1 MRFISSM
8 VEEINNGGKKM
19 YSKIKITGIINI
31 ETGMHIGASDG
42 FSVIGAVDSPVAKD
56 ALSRIPYI
64 PGSSLKGKIRSLV
77 AKAYSNGDI
86 VSEFNNQDDKITRL
100 FGADADKNGNHPKP
114 SRLIFSDVIM
124 ENIEE
129 LKKNGVEDGTE
140 IKEENTIHLIT
151 AVAKPRQIERVVRG
165 AKFPLTII
173 YNAEKENEKELLED
187 IETVALGLKLLSYDY
202 IGGHGSRGY
211 GRVTIDNINAECVV
225 GDINKEILDKCNEL
239 LKRN

>member
-1 MRFISSM
+1 
-8 VEEINNGGKKM
+8 M

-56 ALSRIPYI
+56 AVSRIPYI

-77 AKAYSNGDI
+77 AKAYSDSGI
-86 VSEFNNQDDKITRL
+86 APKFNDQDDKVTRL
-100 FGADADKNGNHPKP
+100 FGAGAGNNNHPKP
-114 SRLIFSDVIM
+114 SRLIFSDMIM

-140 IKEENTIHLIT
+140 VKEENTINPIT
-151 AVAKPRQIERVVRG
+151 AEANPRQIERVVRG

-173 YNAEKENEKELLED
+173 YNAEKENETELLED
-187 IETVALGLKLLSYDY
+187 IETLALGLKLLRYDY

-211 GRVTIDNINAECVV
+211 GRVTIDNINADCVV
-225 GDINKEILDKCNEL
+225 GDINKDILDKCNEL
-239 LKRN
+239 LKRK

>member
-1 MRFISSM
+1 
-8 VEEINNGGKKM
+8 M
-19 YSKIKITGIINI
+19 YSKIKITGTINV

-56 ALSRIPYI
+56 AVSRIPYI

-77 AKAYSNGDI
+77 AKAYSDSGI
-86 VSEFNNQDDKITRL
+86 APKFNDQDDKVTRL
-100 FGADADKNGNHPKP
+100 FGAGAGNNNHPKP
-114 SRLIFSDVIM
+114 SRLIFSDMIM

-140 IKEENTIHLIT
+140 VKEENTINPIT
-151 AVAKPRQIERVVRG
+151 AEANPRQIERVVRG

-173 YNAEKENEKELLED
+173 YNAEKENEEEMLED
-187 IETVALGLKLLSYDY
+187 IETLALGLKLLSYDY

-211 GRVTIDNINAECVV
+211 GRVTIDNINADCVV

-239 LKRN
+239 LKRK

>member
-1 MRFISSM
+1 
-8 VEEINNGGKKM
+8 M
-19 YSKIKITGIINI
+19 YSKIKITGIINV

-56 ALSRIPYI
+56 AVSRIPYI

-77 AKAYSNGDI
+77 AKAYSDSGI
-86 VSEFNNQDDKITRL
+86 APKFNDQDDKVTRL
-100 FGADADKNGNHPKP
+100 FGAGAGNNNHPKP
-114 SRLIFSDVIM
+114 SRLIFSDMIM

-140 IKEENTIHLIT
+140 VKEENTINPIT
-151 AVAKPRQIERVVRG
+151 AEANPRQIERVVRG

-173 YNAEKENEKELLED
+173 YNAEKEHEEEMLED
-187 IETVALGLKLLSYDY
+187 IETLALGLKLLSYDY

-211 GRVTIDNINAECVV
+211 GRITIDNINADCVV

-239 LKRN
+239 LKRK

>member
-1 MRFISSM
+1 
-8 VEEINNGGKKM
+8 M

-56 ALSRIPYI
+56 AVSRIPYI

-77 AKAYSNGDI
+77 AKAYSDSGI
-86 VSEFNNQDDKITRL
+86 APKFNDQDDKVTRL
-100 FGADADKNGNHPKP
+100 FGAGAGNNNHPKP
-114 SRLIFSDVIM
+114 SRLIFSDMIM

-140 IKEENTIHLIT
+140 VKEENTINPIT
-151 AVAKPRQIERVVRG
+151 AEANPRQIERVVRG

-173 YNAEKENEKELLED
+173 YNAEKEHEEEMLED
-187 IETVALGLKLLSYDY
+187 IETLALGLKLLRYDY

-211 GRVTIDNINAECVV
+211 GRVTIDNINADCVV
-225 GDINKEILDKCNEL
+225 GDINKDILDKCNEL
-239 LKRN
+239 LKRK

>member
-1 MRFISSM
+1 
-8 VEEINNGGKKM
+8 M

-56 ALSRIPYI
+56 AVSRIPYI

-77 AKAYSNGDI
+77 AKAYSDSGI
-86 VSEFNNQDDKITRL
+86 APKFNDQDDKVTRL
-100 FGADADKNGNHPKP
+100 FGAGAGNNNHPKP
-114 SRLIFSDVIM
+114 SRLIFSDMIM

-140 IKEENTIHLIT
+140 VKEENTINPIT
-151 AVAKPRQIERVVRG
+151 AEANPRQIERVVRG

-173 YNAEKENEKELLED
+173 YNAEKEHEEEMLED
-187 IETVALGLKLLSYDY
+187 IETLALGLKLLSYDY
-202 IGGHGSRGY
+202 IGGHGY
-211 GRVTIDNINAECVV
+211 GRVTIDNINADCVV
-225 GDINKEILDKCNEL
+225 GDINKDILDKCNEL
-239 LKRN
+239 LKRK

>member
-1 MRFISSM
+1 
-8 VEEINNGGKKM
+8 M
-19 YSKIKITGIINI
+19 YSKIKITGTINV

-56 ALSRIPYI
+56 AVSRIPYI

-77 AKAYSNGDI
+77 AKAYSDSGI
-86 VSEFNNQDDKITRL
+86 VPKFNDQADKVTRL
-100 FGADADKNGNHPKP
+100 FGAGAGNNNHPKP
-114 SRLIFSDVIM
+114 SRLIFSDMIM

-140 IKEENTIHLIT
+140 VKEENTINPIT
-151 AVAKPRQIERVVRG
+151 AEANPRQIERVVRG

-173 YNAEKENEKELLED
+173 YNAEKEHEEEMLED
-187 IETVALGLKLLSYDY
+187 IETLALGLKLLSYDY

-211 GRVTIDNINAECVV
+211 GRVTIDNINADCVV

-239 LKRN
+239 LKRK

>member
-1 MRFISSM
+1 
-8 VEEINNGGKKM
+8 M
-19 YSKIKITGIINI
+19 YSKIKVTGIINI

-56 ALSRIPYI
+56 AVSRIPYI

-77 AKAYSNGDI
+77 AKAYSDSGI
-86 VSEFNNQDDKITRL
+86 APKFNDQDDKVTRL
-100 FGADADKNGNHPKP
+100 FGAGAGNNNHPKP
-114 SRLIFSDVIM
+114 SRLIFSDMIM

-140 IKEENTIHLIT
+140 VKEENTINPIT
-151 AVAKPRQIERVVRG
+151 AEANPRQIERVVRG

-173 YNAEKENEKELLED
+173 YNAEKENEEEMLED
-187 IETVALGLKLLSYDY
+187 IETLALGLKLLSYDY

-211 GRVTIDNINAECVV
+211 GRVTIDNINADCVV
-225 GDINKEILDKCNEL
+225 GDINKKILDKCNEL
-239 LKRN
+239 LKRK

>member
-1 MRFISSM
+1 
-8 VEEINNGGKKM
+8 M
-19 YSKIKITGIINI
+19 YSKIKITGTINV

-56 ALSRIPYI
+56 AVSRIPYI

-77 AKAYSNGDI
+77 AKAYSDSGI
-86 VSEFNNQDDKITRL
+86 APKFNDQDDKVTRL
-100 FGADADKNGNHPKP
+100 FGAGAGNNNHPKP
-114 SRLIFSDVIM
+114 SRLIFSDMIM

-140 IKEENTIHLIT
+140 VKEENTINPIT
-151 AVAKPRQIERVVRG
+151 AEANPRQIERVVRG

-173 YNAEKENEKELLED
+173 YNAEKENEEEMLED

-211 GRVTIDNINAECVV
+211 GRVTIDNISADCVV

-239 LKRN
+239 LKRK

>member
-1 MRFISSM
+1 
-8 VEEINNGGKKM
+8 M
-19 YSKIKITGIINI
+19 YSKIKITGTINV

-56 ALSRIPYI
+56 AVLRIPYI

-77 AKAYSNGDI
+77 AKAYSDSGI
-86 VSEFNNQDDKITRL
+86 APKFNDQDDKVTRL
-100 FGADADKNGNHPKP
+100 FGAGAGNNNHPKP
-114 SRLIFSDVIM
+114 SRLIFSDMIM

-140 IKEENTIHLIT
+140 VKEENTINPIT
-151 AVAKPRQIERVVRG
+151 AEANPRQIERVVRG

-173 YNAEKENEKELLED
+173 YNAEKEHEEEMLED
-187 IETVALGLKLLSYDY
+187 IETLALGLKLLSYDY

-211 GRVTIDNINAECVV
+211 GRVTIDNINADCVV

-239 LKRN
+239 LKRK

>member
-1 MRFISSM
+1 
-8 VEEINNGGKKM
+8 M

-56 ALSRIPYI
+56 AVSRIPYI

-77 AKAYSNGDI
+77 AKAYSDSGI
-86 VSEFNNQDDKITRL
+86 APKFNDQDDKVTRI
-100 FGADADKNGNHPKP
+100 FGAGAGNNNHPKP
-114 SRLIFSDVIM
+114 SRLIFSDMIM

-140 IKEENTIHLIT
+140 VKEENTINPIT
-151 AVAKPRQIERVVRG
+151 AEANPRQIERVVRG
-165 AKFPLTII
+165 AKFPMTII
-173 YNAEKENEKELLED
+173 YNAEKEHEEEMLED
-187 IETVALGLKLLSYDY
+187 IETLALGLKLLSYDY

-211 GRVTIDNINAECVV
+211 GRVTIDNINADCVV
-225 GDINKEILDKCNEL
+225 GDINKDILDKCNEL
-239 LKRN
+239 LKRK

>member
-1 MRFISSM
+1 
-8 VEEINNGGKKM
+8 M
-19 YSKIKITGIINI
+19 YSKIKITGTINV

-64 PGSSLKGKIRSLV
+64 PGSSLKGKIRNLV
-77 AKAYSNGDI
+77 AKVYSDGGI
-86 VSEFNNQDDKITRL
+86 APKFNDQDDKVTRL
-100 FGADADKNGNHPKP
+100 FGAGAGNNNHPKP
-114 SRLIFSDVIM
+114 SRLIFSDMIM
-124 ENIEE
+124 DNIEE

-140 IKEENTIHLIT
+140 VKEENTINPIT
-151 AVAKPRQIERVVRG
+151 AEANPRQIERVVRG

-173 YNAEKENEKELLED
+173 YNAEKENEKEMLED
-187 IETVALGLKLLSYDY
+187 IETLALGLKLLSYDY

-211 GRVTIDNINAECVV
+211 GRVKIDDVNAECVV

-239 LKRN
+239 LKRK

>member
-1 MRFISSM
+1 
-8 VEEINNGGKKM
+8 M
-19 YSKIKITGIINI
+19 YSKIKVTGIINI

-56 ALSRIPYI
+56 AVSRIPYI

-77 AKAYSNGDI
+77 AKAYSDSGI
-86 VSEFNNQDDKITRL
+86 APKFNDQDDKVTRL
-100 FGADADKNGNHPKP
+100 FGAGAGNNNHPKP
-114 SRLIFSDVIM
+114 SRLIFSDMIM

-140 IKEENTIHLIT
+140 VKEENTINPIT
-151 AVAKPRQIERVVRG
+151 AEANPRQIERVVRG

-173 YNAEKENEKELLED
+173 YNAEKEHEEEMLED
-187 IETVALGLKLLSYDY
+187 IETLALGLKLLSYDY

-211 GRVTIDNINAECVV
+211 GRVTIDNINADCVV

-239 LKRN
+239 LKRK